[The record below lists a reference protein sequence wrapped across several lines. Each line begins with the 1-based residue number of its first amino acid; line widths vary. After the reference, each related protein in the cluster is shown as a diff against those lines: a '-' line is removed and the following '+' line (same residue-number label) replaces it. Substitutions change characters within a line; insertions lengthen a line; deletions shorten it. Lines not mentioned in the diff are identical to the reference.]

1 MREYWWKELQLGR
14 ILASKMFISSL
25 FHLLSSMLFK
35 MRENHIELL
44 SHIYHNSGDLRQFVV
59 KMIGLHIKLGKVL
72 GPFFDSPKY
81 VAFPFLR
88 DLAG

>member
-1 MREYWWKELQLGR
+1 
-14 ILASKMFISSL
+14 
-25 FHLLSSMLFK
+25 
-35 MRENHIELL
+35 MRENHIELI
-44 SHIYHNSGDLRQFVV
+44 SHIYYNSGDLRQFVV